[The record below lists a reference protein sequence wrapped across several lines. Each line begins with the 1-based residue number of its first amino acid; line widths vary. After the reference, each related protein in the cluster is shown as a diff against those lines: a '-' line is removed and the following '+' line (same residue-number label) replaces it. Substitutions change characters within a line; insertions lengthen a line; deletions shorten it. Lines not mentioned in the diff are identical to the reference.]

1 MTEAIVGNPDE
12 AVGPGIHPED
22 DIDTFSTSAKISTSL
37 WIYLYRCAKLGSR
50 SLWHKKK
57 NVVLEE
63 EIRTLCDKV
72 ISNYMSRKQP
82 DYVGTKRH
90 KTNVPVRD
98 DVLQCFYNM
107 TDLIV
112 ASNPNLYTDV
122 ALKLNITLQ
131 EERVVCKAYR

>member
-1 MTEAIVGNPDE
+1 MTESINESCDVFTNDAR
-12 AVGPGIHPED
+12 
-22 DIDTFSTSAKISTSL
+22 TTTSL

-57 NVVLEE
+57 NAVLEE

-72 ISNYMSRKQP
+72 IQHCMARMQG
-82 DYVGTKRH
+82 DFTAVTGQ
-90 KTNVPVRD
+90 KTNVPLRQE
-98 DVLQCFYNM
+98 VLQCFFNM

-112 ASNPNLYTDV
+112 ASNPNLYSDV
-122 ALKLNITLQ
+122 ALKLNITIH